1 MAKDY
6 YQLLGISRSATEKEI
21 RAAFRRL
28 ARKYHPDLNPSQPKA
43 AEQFVEINEAHEVL
57 SNPETRR
64 LYDRYGDAWRQA
76 HQSVQQDP
84 HGGFG
89 PFGWRQG
96 SSDSGDSDHVTS
108 GFDLGDVLG
117 QFFGR
122 GPSSGTRRSRSRRQS
137 PTLEHQVELSFEEV
151 HDGATRTIQFTRQV
165 ACGRCG
171 GSRPGHSEICQICIG
186 QGFTFQP
193 VRGEVSIP
201 AGVEDGS
208 RVRVKAGG
216 QDLVLIIGVRPHG
229 TFKRKGSD
237 LFADVEVPLYDA
249 LLGGEVVVHT
259 LKGSVALTLPPETPN
274 GRVFRLASQ
283 GMPLLGRP
291 AEIGALYVNVRT
303 VLPINLTDNERRH
316 FQELQSMRKAETD
329 V

>member
-6 YQLLGISRSATEKEI
+6 YQLLGVPRSASEKEV

-28 ARKYHPDLNPSQPKA
+28 ARKYHPDLNPGQPKA
-43 AEQFVEINEAHEVL
+43 AEHFVKINEAHEVL
-57 SNPETRR
+57 SNTETRR
-64 LYDRYGDAWRQA
+64 LYDQHGHAWKQA
-76 HQSVQQDP
+76 HQFAQQDP
-84 HGGFG
+84 HAGFG
-89 PFGWRQG
+89 PFRWRQSPMSAG
-96 SSDSGDSDHVTS
+96 

-117 QFFGR
+117 QVFGR
-122 GPSSGTRRSRSRRQS
+122 TARSSGTRSQS
-137 PTLEHQVELSFEEV
+137 SPRAATLDHRVDLSLEEV
-151 HDGATRTIQFTRQV
+151 FDGATRTIQFTRQV
-165 ACGRCG
+165 ACDRCKGHPMGRG
-171 GSRPGHSEICQICIG
+171 EICQVCIG

-201 AGVEDGS
+201 AGVEEGS
-208 RVRVKAGG
+208 RVRVRAGG
-216 QDLVLIIGVRPHG
+216 QDLVLVISIRSHT
-229 TFKRKGSD
+229 TFKRKGTD

-249 LLGGEVVVHT
+249 VLGGEVVVQT

-291 AEIGALYVNVRT
+291 SEIGALYVNVRIL
-303 VLPINLTDNERRH
+303 LPVNLTDDERRR
-316 FQELQSMRKAETD
+316 FQELGHMRKGERD

>member
-6 YQLLGISRSATEKEI
+6 YQLLGIPRSASEKEI

-28 ARKYHPDLNPSQPKA
+28 ARKYHPDLNPGQSKA

-57 SNPETRR
+57 SNPETRG
-64 LYDRYGDAWRQA
+64 LYDRYGDAWKQA
-76 HQSVQQDP
+76 HQSGQQDP

-89 PFGWRQG
+89 PFRRRPEPSG
-96 SSDSGDSDHVTS
+96 SGD
-108 GFDLGDVLG
+108 FDLGDVLG

-122 GPSSGTRRSRSRRQS
+122 GPGSGTRRSRSGTQS
-137 PTLEHQVELSFEEV
+137 ATLEHQVELSLEEV

-171 GSRPGHSEICQICIG
+171 GRRPGRGEICQICIG

-201 AGVEDGS
+201 AGVEDGA

-229 TFKRKGSD
+229 TFKRKGPD

-283 GMPLLGRP
+283 GMPLLGHS

-303 VLPINLTDNERRH
+303 VLPVNLTDDERRH
-316 FQELQSMRKAETD
+316 FQELQSIRKAEND